1 MGRLAFTID
10 RVRCKIEVSNF
21 WNYIVKVA
29 CVKLEHPGLPVFA
42 VKVSVEYLFR
52 DCIVEYILIKIKGD
66 ELLNSSKDPASPN
79 EYLGL

>member
-10 RVRCKIEVSNF
+10 RVRCKVEVSNF
-21 WNYIVKVA
+21 RNYIVKVA
-29 CVKLEHPGLPVFA
+29 CVELEHPGLPVFA
-42 VKVSVEYLFR
+42 VEVSVEYLFR